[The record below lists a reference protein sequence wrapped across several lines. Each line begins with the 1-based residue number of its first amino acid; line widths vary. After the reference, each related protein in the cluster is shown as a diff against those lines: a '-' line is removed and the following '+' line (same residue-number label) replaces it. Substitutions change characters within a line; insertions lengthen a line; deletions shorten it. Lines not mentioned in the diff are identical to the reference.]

1 MAWSSYSRS
10 WTEQNLFKRA
20 KLKNKMTTERLEE
33 KWSNGRQTED
43 SGQLDIV
50 SLEIILVKQQA
61 VDKCIDNAMQY
72 EEERLILKIEL

>member
-1 MAWSSYSRS
+1 
-10 WTEQNLFKRA
+10 
-20 KLKNKMTTERLEE
+20 MTTERLEE

-50 SLEIILVKQQA
+50 SLEIILVWQQA